1 MARCRADCLGDRAH
15 TISFP
20 RLIEMPRK
28 NGAAAYIGDGV
39 NWWPAVTGTAR
50 MPEALRSWAGW
61 TSRPMRRADAVF
73 RRSVPPTRSQ

>member
-1 MARCRADCLGDRAH
+1 MARCPADCLGDRAH

-20 RLIEMPRK
+20 RLIE

-39 NWWPAVTGTAR
+39 NRWPAVTGTAR

-73 RRSVPPTRSQ
+73 RRSVPPTRSL